1 MINFESDETVNIF
14 REECQK
20 ILNDFELQLQ
30 VFEKTSDV
38 EIIVKLMRDAHSI
51 KGSAGIV
58 GLKQVQKLAHKIED
72 LLGLLKNKNN
82 PEINK
87 SDILKDIK
95 NILSHI
101 RQLIVSSDASSF
113 SVNEALN
120 ELIKKIPVLKNDIS
134 AAEYLFSLSSALL
147 EQKEIPSCTTD
158 IFVCIRGIFD
168 KLRRKERIKDNNI
181 INILVGSVKILK
193 KIIYD
198 RNGDCSDELIFLKQ
212 RVSVAEQMVGI
223 FDDSCSLKNNSTAVQ
238 KQLNS
243 VQKQKIELQ
252 NIFTNLQQGSIKT
265 LRIETEKLDKLCEN
279 IAELGKISENSQ
291 SEFKKFSDIAI
302 LFTGKIFEFEKML
315 ANLKLYIET
324 ENEQNKD
331 KDKDKDKIIR
341 PEVARAEQNL
351 REMQKLAEQFEIIT
365 GEQDK
370 LDYKFFQIYSD
381 VRKTI
386 HNIRNLP
393 LGVILHMFP
402 RMVRDIAETEKKEVE
417 IEITGGETFVDKK
430 ILEEIKMP
438 LIHLLR
444 NAVDHGL
451 EYPQEREKLGK
462 SRAGKIS
469 VSAKNT
475 KDKVIICVK
484 DDGCGINF
492 DKIKAKALEKKL
504 LGKQEI
510 KSLKKNDFINMIFR
524 PGFSTEDK
532 VTEISGRGIG
542 LDIVYTKISEL
553 GGNIT
558 INTEKGKGT
567 EIVMELPLGFLPEK
581 KCVQKQSDKSFK
593 ILVIDDSKTTKIYF
607 KNILKK
613 AGFDINAFDN
623 GEEALKELT
632 VNNYDLIISDIEMPG
647 MNGDELVM
655 QIRKNKKFRNIPI
668 LIISMLPM
676 QKASKLFKN
685 IEIDALLSK
694 SDLDEQ
700 NLISTVNQLLK
711 K

>member
-1 MINFESDETVNIF
+1 
-14 REECQK
+14 
-20 ILNDFELQLQ
+20 
-30 VFEKTSDV
+30 
-38 EIIVKLMRDAHSI
+38 
-51 KGSAGIV
+51 
-58 GLKQVQKLAHKIED
+58 
-72 LLGLLKNKNN
+72 
-82 PEINK
+82 
-87 SDILKDIK
+87 
-95 NILSHI
+95 
-101 RQLIVSSDASSF
+101 
-113 SVNEALN
+113 
-120 ELIKKIPVLKNDIS
+120 
-134 AAEYLFSLSSALL
+134 
-147 EQKEIPSCTTD
+147 
-158 IFVCIRGIFD
+158 
-168 KLRRKERIKDNNI
+168 
-181 INILVGSVKILK
+181 
-193 KIIYD
+193 
-198 RNGDCSDELIFLKQ
+198 
-212 RVSVAEQMVGI
+212 MVDI
-223 FDDSCSLKNNSTAVQ
+223 FDDCSSLKNNSTAVQ

-291 SEFKKFSDIAI
+291 SEFKKISDIAI

-315 ANLKLYIET
+315 ANLKIYIET
-324 ENEQNKD
+324 ENKQNKD
-331 KDKDKDKIIR
+331 KDNIIR

-567 EIVMELPLGFLPEK
+567 EIVMELPFGFLPEK
-581 KCVQKQSDKSFK
+581 
-593 ILVIDDSKTTKIYF
+593 
-607 KNILKK
+607 
-613 AGFDINAFDN
+613 NA
-623 GEEALKELT
+623 
-632 VNNYDLIISDIEMPG
+632 Y
-647 MNGDELVM
+647 
-655 QIRKNKKFRNIPI
+655 KNKVINPLKF
-668 LIISMLPM
+668 
-676 QKASKLFKN
+676 
-685 IEIDALLSK
+685 
-694 SDLDEQ
+694 
-700 NLISTVNQLLK
+700 
-711 K
+711 